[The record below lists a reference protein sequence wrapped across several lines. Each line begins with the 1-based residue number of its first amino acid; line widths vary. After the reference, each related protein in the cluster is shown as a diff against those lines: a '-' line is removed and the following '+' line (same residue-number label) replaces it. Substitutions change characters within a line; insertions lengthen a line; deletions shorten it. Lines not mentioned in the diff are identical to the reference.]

1 MENEDSAGNPKYSE
15 KALEY
20 AKKYNG
26 KIQTLPKVPVKELND
41 FSIWYTPGVAA
52 VSLEIAK
59 DADLSYDMTWR
70 WNSVAIITDGTR
82 VLGLG
87 NIGPYGS
94 LPVMEGKALIFKY
107 LGGVDAVPIP
117 VNIHDKDKI
126 MDTVKAIEPAFGGI
140 NLEDIESPK
149 CFYLLEKLS
158 ESMEIPVWHDDQ
170 LGTAGATLAGVFNAL
185 KLTGRSI
192 RDTKVVFMGA
202 GAANIATV
210 KLFRAAGF
218 NLENILMVDSHG
230 ILHPEREDMDSLMKN
245 NPWKYDLG
253 LKTNGRKLKGD
264 IQVALEGADVLVSAS
279 RPGPGIIKGE
289 WIKKM
294 EKRAIV
300 FALANPVPEIW
311 PHEAKANGA
320 EIVATGRSDFPNQ
333 INNSIVFPGVFRGA
347 LDSRTRKINEPMII
361 EASQELAS
369 FAEKRGIN
377 ENYIIPNM
385 EEWEVFPNVAAA
397 IANKSVQEGLARK
410 KATREEFY
418 IKAKE
423 IIGKNREIIEKL
435 MNEGYIKDI
444 ER

>member
-1 MENEDSAGNPKYSE
+1 
-15 KALEY
+15 
-20 AKKYNG
+20 
-26 KIQTLPKVPVKELND
+26 
-41 FSIWYTPGVAA
+41 
-52 VSLEIAK
+52 
-59 DADLSYDMTWR
+59 
-70 WNSVAIITDGTR
+70 
-82 VLGLG
+82 
-87 NIGPYGS
+87 
-94 LPVMEGKALIFKY
+94 
-107 LGGVDAVPIP
+107 
-117 VNIHDKDKI
+117 
-126 MDTVKAIEPAFGGI
+126 
-140 NLEDIESPK
+140 
-149 CFYLLEKLS
+149 
-158 ESMEIPVWHDDQ
+158 
-170 LGTAGATLAGVFNAL
+170 
-185 KLTGRSI
+185 
-192 RDTKVVFMGA
+192 MGA

-218 NLENILMVDSHG
+218 NMENIIMVDSHG
-230 ILHPEREDMDSLMKN
+230 ILHAEREDMDTLMTN

-264 IQVALEGADVLVSAS
+264 IQEALIGADVLVSAS
-279 RPGPGIIKGE
+279 RPGPGVIKGE

-311 PHEAKANGA
+311 PHEAKASGA

-361 EASQELAS
+361 QASQELAS

-397 IANKSVQEGLARK
+397 IANKSVEEGLARK

-423 IIGKNREIIEKL
+423 IIGKNREMIEKL
-435 MNEGYIKDI
+435 MKEGYIKDI